1 MKKVYPAL
9 IAATENGGYVV
20 RVPDVSGCMTT
31 GKDLEDAFDNIR
43 DALAA
48 CLCTLEDVGE
58 SVPEPSSPTAVQEDG
73 YTVVLVDVDT
83 IAYRK
88 ETDVRSVRK
97 NVSMPAWMSY
107 MADTRG
113 INCSQLLQDALLKK
127 LEATA

>member
-9 IAATENGGYVV
+9 IAATESGGYVV

-31 GKDLEDAFDNIR
+31 GKNLEDAFDNIR

-48 CLCTLEDVGE
+48 CLCTLEDVCE
-58 SVPEPSSPTAVQEDG
+58 SIPVPSSPAAVAQEG
-73 YTVVLVDVDT
+73 YTVILVSIDT

-88 ETDVRSVRK
+88 ETDVKSVRK

-107 MADTRG
+107 MADSLG
-113 INCSQLLQDALLKK
+113 INCSQILQDALLKK
-127 LEATA
+127 LEANA